1 MMTIYQYG
9 SKISNVH
16 KGQIKFFIRT
26 QALAWTVI
34 IIFMHIL
41 CNPYFEIGLIDP
53 VMGYTKMIVYG
64 LASACIIFSVVMIFY
79 TNELFLNQ
87 NQRVLGIMSISGLN
101 FTQLVSY
108 LSLQNL
114 KLQMKSIPMCILISI
129 LLLPS
134 LNIFSNTW
142 LSEFAN
148 IFTFNGKAYFDSFI
162 IYILLW
168 VFMLLENVG
177 FIYRI
182 DIKQLI
188 SREKAK
194 DKIVVE
200 MPLKKTAGIVF
211 IIFFVFTTLYFPP
224 VSFYNVMK
232 YAVLGMIGIAL
243 VITNIITPFIR
254 RIQKKRHLRKYDT
267 IIYGQLY
274 HIISSNALLTKLLCL
289 VCGIMTI
296 LFCYYHD
303 DTEKLMVVFMSFI
316 VILFMVT
323 ICLVHHI
330 STYMLQ
336 HKKQYT
342 SLLALGYATKDILY
356 ITKKECFL
364 FFCILYLLAYFVSG
378 IVTTQMLRYDLIQIT
393 TYLFIIFIHLLFI
406 GISYFLGRNAFK
418 KAMEESI

>member
-1 MMTIYQYG
+1 MTIYQYG
-9 SKISNVH
+9 TKISNVH

-41 CNPYFEIGLIDP
+41 CNPYFEIGMIDP
-53 VMGYTKMIVYG
+53 IMGYTKMIVYG

-129 LLLPS
+129 LLLPC
-134 LNIFSNTW
+134 LNTFSNTW

-148 IFTFNGKAYFDSFI
+148 IFTFDGKAYFDSFI

-194 DKIVVE
+194 DKVVVE

-289 VCGIMTI
+289 ACGIMTI

-303 DTEKLMVVFMSFI
+303 DTEKLMVVFMSFV
-316 VILFMVT
+316 VILFMIT

-336 HKKQYT
+336 HKKTIYFFTGFRLCYQRYFVYNEKRVF
-342 SLLALGYATKDILY
+342 SIFLY
-356 ITKKECFL
+356 IILTCL
-364 FFCILYLLAYFVSG
+364 FCKWYCYNTD
-378 IVTTQMLRYDLIQIT
+378 VTI
-393 TYLFIIFIHLLFI
+393 
-406 GISYFLGRNAFK
+406 
-418 KAMEESI
+418 